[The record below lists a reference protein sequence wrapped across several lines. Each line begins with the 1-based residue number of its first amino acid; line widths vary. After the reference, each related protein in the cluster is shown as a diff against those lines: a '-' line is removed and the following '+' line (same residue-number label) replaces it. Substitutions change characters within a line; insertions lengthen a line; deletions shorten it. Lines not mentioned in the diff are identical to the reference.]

1 MVCLFFLWGLN
12 KLLYKEAP
20 PRVPTPYPFIHY
32 FWWKRY
38 PIRTASIDKWYPFH
52 IPNSERRLQKSRFF
66 SFKIDFLSH
75 PREIF
80 ARSTQPSQ
88 AHSAPGLFF
97 DRSRVLDQRNNTGC
111 FAGQGRLVGS
121 PLVAVRE
128 GSSWMPSMMFTGLR
142 SPERSYLTY
151 LWNYSWFQT
160 FHSFLLLWLYFF
172 RFLLETK
179 TATRLCTTF

>member
-97 DRSRVLDQRNNTGC
+97 DRSRVLDQCKNTGC
-111 FAGQGRLVGS
+111 FAGPVVNTAISRTTGWF
-121 PLVAVRE
+121 PPC
-128 GSSWMPSMMFTGLR
+128 SSSGGLIVNAINDI
-142 SPERSYLTY
+142 Y
-151 LWNYSWFQT
+151 
-160 FHSFLLLWLYFF
+160 
-172 RFLLETK
+172 K
-179 TATRLCTTF
+179 